1 MKTIHKRKDKTKKM
15 LTCEKQENVEKSEVD
30 SNTDKEVNA
39 KRELER
45 IEIKYES
52 LILAQD
58 ERWRRA

>member
-1 MKTIHKRKDKTKKM
+1 MKTIHKRKDKAKKM

-39 KRELER
+39 KRKLER

>member
-1 MKTIHKRKDKTKKM
+1 MKTIHKRKDKAKKM
-15 LTCEKQENVEKSEVD
+15 LTCEKQENVEISEVD

-39 KRELER
+39 KRKLER